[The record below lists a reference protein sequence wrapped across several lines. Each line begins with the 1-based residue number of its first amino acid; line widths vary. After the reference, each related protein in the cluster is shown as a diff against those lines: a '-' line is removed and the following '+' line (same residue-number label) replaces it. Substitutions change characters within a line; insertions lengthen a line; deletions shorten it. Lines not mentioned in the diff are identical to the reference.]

1 MVVCVADRQTMLKD
15 TRDALYILLKVG
27 GGNKT
32 LGTV

>member
-27 GGNKT
+27 GNKT